1 MRKLRQKDCFSHG
14 STVGNVEIQIQEFF
28 FFNSRFLIIK
38 IHMQKVCIF
47 QGKQDLVLYLS

>member
-14 STVGNVEIQIQEFF
+14 STAGNVEIQIQDFF
-28 FFNSRFLIIK
+28 SNSRFLIIK
-38 IHMQKVCIF
+38 IHTQKVYIF